1 MPESDLITIGAF
13 ARSCGITASA
23 LRFYD
28 DSGLL
33 APAGVDESTGYRYYA
48 PEQVARAVTIRR
60 LRDIDMPLDGIAR
73 VLTAD
78 THDAARLIDDHT
90 TRLVERTR
98 QARRT
103 AEIVKAV
110 LGEPSG
116 RPVATMRGPVLAAAV
131 EQILAATGT
140 DPDLPVLAGV
150 RLEATAESLT
160 LTATD
165 RYRLSTRTVVPE
177 QASSAEWAATVDGI
191 ELSAALPE
199 IRRAHL
205 VDLEACEHS
214 IRFRSAEAAARTCR
228 TLTEQF
234 PDHHALLAALPAAHT
249 HVVVSK
255 HELMRA
261 LEQQRARYLRLTV
274 GPGSLAVSGTSDE
287 PGTEMSALVTGPPTD
302 LVFGFTILHPAA
314 VTAIGPDVRLDIGGP
329 HDPMVVRSAD
339 NGDLTTLAMPADPTV
354 IDTEDGAP
362 IDHRPTLPRHH
373 HERHHGGRR
382 ARPSR

>member
-33 APAGVDESTGYRYYA
+33 APAGVDAGTGYRYYA

-73 VLTAD
+73 VLAAD
-78 THDAARLIDDHT
+78 AHDAARLIDDHMA
-90 TRLVERTR
+90 RLVERTQ

-103 AEIVKAV
+103 AEIVKAA
-110 LGEPSG
+110 LGEPAG
-116 RPVATMRGPVLAAAV
+116 WPVATVRGPVLAAAV

-150 RLEATAESLT
+150 RLESTSESLT

-165 RYRLSTRTVVPE
+165 RYRLSTRTLVPE
-177 QASSAEWAATVDGI
+177 QAGSAEWSATVDGTD
-191 ELSAALPE
+191 LSAALQE
-199 IRRAHL
+199 IRRTHL
-205 VDLEACEHS
+205 VDLEAGEHS
-214 IRFRSAEAAARTCR
+214 IRFRAADGVVRPCR
-228 TLTEQF
+228 TLTDPF
-234 PDHHALLAALPAAHT
+234 PDHRALLASLPAAQT

-274 GPGSLAVSGTSDE
+274 SPGSLAVSDTAAE
-287 PGTEMSALVTGPPTD
+287 PGTRVSALVTGPPTD
-302 LVFGFTILHPAA
+302 LVFGFTILHPAVA
-314 VTAIGPDVRLDIGGP
+314 TAIGPDVRLDMGGP
-329 HDPMVVRSAD
+329 RAPMVVRSAD

-354 IDTEDGAP
+354 VDTENGIP
-362 IDHRPTLPRHH
+362 N
-373 HERHHGGRR
+373 
-382 ARPSR
+382 

>member
-33 APAGVDESTGYRYYA
+33 APAGVDETTGYRYYA

-60 LRDIDMPLDGIAR
+60 LRDIDMPLEGIAR
-73 VLTAD
+73 VLAAGA
-78 THDAARLIDDHT
+78 HDAARLIDDHMA
-90 TRLVERTR
+90 RLVERTQ
-98 QARRT
+98 QARQT
-103 AEIVKAV
+103 AEIVKTA
-110 LGEPSG
+110 LGESAG
-116 RPVATMRGPVLAAAV
+116 WPVGTVRGPVLAAAV

-177 QASSAEWAATVDGI
+177 QAGSAEWAATVDGGD
-191 ELSAALPE
+191 LSAALQE
-199 IRRAHL
+199 IRRTHL
-205 VDLEACEHS
+205 VDLEAGEHS
-214 IRFRSAEAAARTCR
+214 VRFRSADGVVRTCR
-228 TLTEQF
+228 TLTEPF
-234 PDHHALLAALPAAHT
+234 PDHRALLAALPAART

-261 LEQQRARYLRLTV
+261 LEQQRARYLRLV
-274 GPGSLAVSGTSDE
+274 VAPGSLALSGTADE
-287 PGTEMSALVTGPPTD
+287 PGTELSALVTGPPHD
-302 LVFGFTILHPAA
+302 LVFGFTILHPAVA
-314 VTAIGPDVRLDIGGP
+314 TAIGPDVRLDIGGP
-329 HDPMVVRSAD
+329 RDPMVVRSAD

-354 IDTEDGAP
+354 VDTENGSP
-362 IDHRPTLPRHH
+362 N
-373 HERHHGGRR
+373 
-382 ARPSR
+382 

>member
-1 MPESDLITIGAF
+1 MPEYDLITIGAF

-33 APAGVDESTGYRYYA
+33 APAGVDETTGYRYYA
-48 PEQVARAVTIRR
+48 PAQVARAVTIRR

-73 VLTAD
+73 VLAAD
-78 THDAARLIDDHT
+78 AHDAAQLIDDHMA
-90 TRLVERTR
+90 RLVERTQ

-103 AEIVKAV
+103 AEIVKAA

-116 RPVATMRGPVLAAAV
+116 WLVATVRGPVLAAAV

-177 QASSAEWAATVDGI
+177 QAGSSEWAATVDGTD
-191 ELSAALPE
+191 LSGALQE

-205 VDLEACEHS
+205 VDLEAGENS
-214 IRFRSAEAAARTCR
+214 IRFRSADGGVRTCR
-228 TLTEQF
+228 TLTEPF
-234 PDHHALLAALPAAHT
+234 PDHRSLLASLPTART

-255 HELMRA
+255 HDLMRA

-274 GPGSLAVSGTSDE
+274 SPGTLAVSGGADH
-287 PGTEMSALVTGPPTD
+287 PGTDLSALVTGPPGD
-302 LVFGFTILHPAA
+302 LVFGFTTLHPAVA
-314 VTAIGPDVRLDIGGP
+314 TAIGPDVRLDIGGP
-329 HDPMVVRSAD
+329 QDPVVVRSAD
-339 NGDLTTLAMPADPTV
+339 NGDLTTLAMPADPAV
-354 IDTEDGAP
+354 IDAENGS
-362 IDHRPTLPRHH
+362 PR
-373 HERHHGGRR
+373 
-382 ARPSR
+382 

>member
-33 APAGVDESTGYRYYA
+33 APAGVDDTTGYRYYA

-60 LRDIDMPLDGIAR
+60 LREIDMPLDGIAG
-73 VLTAD
+73 VLAAD
-78 THDAARLIDDHT
+78 AHDAARLIDNHVT
-90 TRLVERTR
+90 QLVERTQ

-103 AEIVKAV
+103 AEVVKAA

-116 RPVATMRGPVLAAAV
+116 WLVATVRGPVLAAAV

-140 DPDLPVLAGV
+140 DPELPVLAGV

-177 QASSAEWAATVDGI
+177 QTGSAEWSATVDGAD
-191 ELSAALPE
+191 LSAALPE

-205 VDLEACEHS
+205 VDLEAGEHRL
-214 IRFRSAEAAARTCR
+214 RFRPADGAVRTCR
-228 TLTEQF
+228 TLTEPF
-234 PDHHALLAALPAAHT
+234 PDHRALMASLPAART
-249 HVVVSK
+249 HAVVSK
-255 HELMRA
+255 HELMRT
-261 LEQQRARYLRLTV
+261 LEQQRARYLRLAV
-274 GPGSLAVSGTSDE
+274 APGSLTVSGTADQPAAE
-287 PGTEMSALVTGPPTD
+287 LSALVTGPPGD
-302 LVFGFTILHPAA
+302 LVFGFTILHPAVA
-314 VTAIGPDVRLDIGGP
+314 TAIGPDVRLDIAGP
-329 HDPMVVRSAD
+329 QDPMVVRSAD
-339 NGDLTTLAMPADPTV
+339 NGDLTTLAMPADPAV
-354 IDTEDGAP
+354 VDAENGSP
-362 IDHRPTLPRHH
+362 N
-373 HERHHGGRR
+373 
-382 ARPSR
+382 

>member
-33 APAGVDESTGYRYYA
+33 APTGVDESTGYRYYA

-60 LRDIDMPLDGIAR
+60 LREIDMPLDGIAG
-73 VLTAD
+73 VLAAD
-78 THDAARLIDDHT
+78 AHDAARLIDDHM
-90 TRLVERTR
+90 TRLVERTQ

-103 AEIVKAV
+103 AEIVKAA

-116 RPVATMRGPVLAAAV
+116 WLVATVRGPVLAAAV

-140 DPDLPVLAGV
+140 DPELPVLAGV
-150 RLEATAESLT
+150 RFEATAESLT

-177 QASSAEWAATVDGI
+177 QAGSAEWSATVDGAD
-191 ELSAALPE
+191 LSAALPE

-205 VDLEACEHS
+205 VDLAAGENS
-214 IRFRSAEAAARTCR
+214 LGFRSADGAVRTCR
-228 TLTEQF
+228 TLAEPF
-234 PDHHALLAALPAAHT
+234 PDHRALLASLPAART

-255 HELMRA
+255 HELMRT
-261 LEQQRARYLRLTV
+261 LEQQRARYLRFAV
-274 GPGSLAVSGTSDE
+274 MPGSLSVSGTPDQPAGELS
-287 PGTEMSALVTGPPTD
+287 PLVTGPPCD
-302 LVFGFTILHPAA
+302 LVFAFTILHPAIA
-314 VTAIGPDVRLDIGGP
+314 TAIGPDVRLDIAGP
-329 HDPMVVRSAD
+329 QDPMTVRSAD
-339 NGDLTTLAMPADPTV
+339 NGDLTTLAMPADPVV
-354 IDTEDGAP
+354 IDAENG
-362 IDHRPTLPRHH
+362 I
-373 HERHHGGRR
+373 
-382 ARPSR
+382 PS

>member
-1 MPESDLITIGAF
+1 MPESDLITIGMF

-73 VLTAD
+73 VLAAGA
-78 THDAARLIDDHT
+78 HDAARLIDDHMA
-90 TRLVERTR
+90 RLVERTR

-103 AEIVKAV
+103 AEIVKAA
-110 LGEPSG
+110 LGEPAG
-116 RPVATMRGPVLAAAV
+116 WPVATVRGPVLAAAV

-177 QASSAEWAATVDGI
+177 QAGSADWAATVDGAD
-191 ELSAALPE
+191 LRAALQE

-205 VDLEACEHS
+205 VDLEAGEHS
-214 IRFRSAEAAARTCR
+214 MRFRSADGVVRACR
-228 TLTEQF
+228 TLTEAF
-234 PDHHALLAALPAAHT
+234 PDHRALLAALPTART
-249 HVVVSK
+249 HVMVSK
-255 HELMRA
+255 HELIRA

-274 GPGSLAVSGTSDE
+274 SPGSLKLSDTEDEAGIELPAV
-287 PGTEMSALVTGPPTD
+287 VTGPPAD

-314 VTAIGPDVRLDIGGP
+314 ATAIGPDVRLDIGGP
-329 HDPMVVRSAD
+329 RDPMVVRSAD

-354 IDTEDGAP
+354 VDTEDGA
-362 IDHRPTLPRHH
+362 LN
-373 HERHHGGRR
+373 
-382 ARPSR
+382 

>member
-60 LRDIDMPLDGIAR
+60 LRDIDMPLDGIGR
-73 VLTAD
+73 VLAAD
-78 THDAARLIDDHT
+78 AYDAVRLIDEHMA
-90 TRLVERTR
+90 RLVERTQ

-103 AEIVKAV
+103 AEVVKAA
-110 LGEPSG
+110 LGESSG
-116 RPVATMRGPVLAAAV
+116 WPVATVRGPVLAAAV

-140 DPDLPVLAGV
+140 DPDLPVLTGV
-150 RLEATAESLT
+150 RFETTAESLT

-177 QASSAEWAATVDGI
+177 QAGSADWAATVDGGD
-191 ELSAALPE
+191 LSTVLQE

-205 VDLEACEHS
+205 VDLEAGEHS
-214 IRFRSAEAAARTCR
+214 VRFRSADGGVRTCR
-228 TLTEQF
+228 TLPEPF
-234 PDHHALLAALPAAHT
+234 PDHRALLASLPAAQT

-255 HELMRA
+255 HELTIA
-261 LEQQRARYLRLTV
+261 LERQRARYLRITV
-274 GPGSLAVSGTSDE
+274 SPGSLAVSDPAAESV
-287 PGTEMSALVTGPPTD
+287 TELSAQVTGPPGD
-302 LVFGFTILHPAA
+302 LVFGFTILHPAVA
-314 VTAIGPDVRLDIGGP
+314 TAIGPDVRLDIGGP
-329 HDPMVVRSAD
+329 RDPMVVRSAD

-354 IDTEDGAP
+354 VDAENG
-362 IDHRPTLPRHH
+362 
-373 HERHHGGRR
+373 
-382 ARPSR
+382 SRN

>member
-33 APAGVDESTGYRYYA
+33 APAGVDEATGYRYYA
-48 PEQVARAVTIRR
+48 PAQVSRAVTIRR

-73 VLTAD
+73 VLAAD
-78 THDAARLIDDHT
+78 PHDAAQLIDNHV
-90 TRLVERTR
+90 TRLVERTQ

-103 AEIVKAV
+103 AETVKAA

-116 RPVATMRGPVLAAAV
+116 WLVATVRGPVLAAAV

-177 QASSAEWAATVDGI
+177 QAGTSEWTATVDGAD
-191 ELSAALPE
+191 LSAALQE

-205 VDLEACEHS
+205 VDLEAGEHS
-214 IRFRSAEAAARTCR
+214 IRFRSADGDVRICR
-228 TLTEQF
+228 TLTEPF
-234 PDHHALLAALPAAHT
+234 PDHRSLLASLPAART
-249 HVVVSK
+249 HAVMSK
-255 HELMRA
+255 HELMRT

-274 GPGSLAVSGTSDE
+274 TPGSLSVSGTADE
-287 PGTEMSALVTGPPTD
+287 PGTDLSALVTGPPID
-302 LVFGFTILHPAA
+302 LVFGFTILHPAVA
-314 VTAIGPDVRLDIGGP
+314 TAIGPDVRLDISGP
-329 HDPMVVRSAD
+329 QDPMVVRSAD
-339 NGDLTTLAMPADPTV
+339 NGDLTTLAMPADPSV
-354 IDTEDGAP
+354 IDAENGTP
-362 IDHRPTLPRHH
+362 N
-373 HERHHGGRR
+373 
-382 ARPSR
+382 

>member
-13 ARSCGITASA
+13 ARCCGITASA

-60 LRDIDMPLDGIAR
+60 LRDIDMSLDGIAR

-78 THDAARLIDDHT
+78 AHDAARLIDDHM
-90 TRLVERTR
+90 TRLAERTQ

-103 AEIVKAV
+103 AEIVKAA

-116 RPVATMRGPVLAAAV
+116 WPVAAVRGPVLAAAV

-177 QASSAEWAATVDGI
+177 QAGSAEWAATVDGAD
-191 ELSAALPE
+191 LSAVLQQ

-205 VDLEACEHS
+205 VELEAGEHS
-214 IRFRSAEAAARTCR
+214 VRFRSAGEVVRTCR
-228 TLTEQF
+228 TLTEPF
-234 PDHHALLAALPAAHT
+234 PDHRALLASLPATRT

-255 HELMRA
+255 HGLLHA
-261 LEQQRARYLRLTV
+261 LERQRARCLRLTV
-274 GPGSLAVSGTSDE
+274 SPGALEISGTAAAPE
-287 PGTEMSALVTGPPTD
+287 ELSALVTGAPAE
-302 LVFGFTILHPAA
+302 LVFDFTILHPAVA
-314 VTAIGPDVRLDIGGP
+314 TAIGPDVRLDIGGP

-339 NGDLTTLAMPADPTV
+339 NGDLTTLAMPADSTV
-354 IDTEDGAP
+354 VDTEKR
-362 IDHRPTLPRHH
+362 IPR
-373 HERHHGGRR
+373 
-382 ARPSR
+382 